1 MKIVA
6 FFCGFLKSAW
16 NKIEKHSVGLCWM
29 LGTLSVCF
37 VLFISQEIRIGN
49 DRLNHLVEKASLV
62 RNLKNADNYI
72 QRQHRNMLLMEKG
85 LQEQQKLLIE
95 QDRAI
100 KTLIDK
106 INRSNPKNW
115 TSSPRDGI

>member
-6 FFCGFLKSAW
+6 FFCRILKSAW
-16 NKIEKHSVGLCWM
+16 DKIENHSVGLCWM

-49 DRLNHLVEKASLV
+49 NRLNHLVEKASLI
-62 RNLKNADNYI
+62 RNIKNADNYI
-72 QRQHRNMLLMEKG
+72 LKQHRDMLMMEKG
-85 LQEQQKLLIE
+85 LQEQHKILIE

-100 KTLIDK
+100 KSLIDK

-115 TSSPRDGI
+115 TSSPREGI